1 MGVATRIDYAA
12 HGLPTTRAALDYASE
27 LHRGQLRQ
35 VDGAPFIVHLR
46 EVASLLC
53 DAGAAD
59 HLIAAGALHDVI
71 EKTSARAVDLRE
83 RFGERIATLV
93 LAVSE
98 DERIAGYAARKAALR
113 AQVADAGEEALMLF
127 AADKI
132 SKARELSLH
141 AVGVHAE
148 LGHAGSDSRKRGRKV
163 EHYRRCLAL
172 LQERLPD
179 SPLVAQFAAELE
191 KLSSEAH
198 RRSLAGDTP

>member
-59 HLIAAGALHDVI
+59 HLIAAGAYTTSS
-71 EKTSARAVDLRE
+71 KTSARAVDLRE